1 MKKKTNS
8 KLFWALQVLGW
19 SVYTLSMYF
28 LFLKTKPNDYLG
40 KALFLYS
47 YVLGF
52 LMTSF
57 VLRHIYRFLRKKI
70 TSIKWL
76 LIYVF
81 ITINLVVPLWYFT
94 DVFTS
99 MLFWEDSGIMEFY
112 KKISIRMYLRNN
124 FMIYVIYCGW
134 TALYFSIKYWIE
146 WQEEKKRSDEAF
158 HLAQKAQFQMLRYQ
172 LNPHFLFNSLN
183 SIKALVEEDK
193 NAAKQMITEL
203 SDFLRYSLK
212 DKDIA
217 FRPLKEELDALK
229 LYLSIEKK
237 RFEEKIQISYDIKD
251 EAYNKQVLNFLIHP
265 IIENAIKYGMKTS
278 ALPLEIKIKSFVENN
293 FLVIEICNSGK
304 WLEWGDAEDRHGT
317 GTGLENVKKRLENAY
332 LNDYR
337 FEISKEENRVCVKI
351 AMKPDEQ
358 GHE

>member
-19 SVYTLSMYF
+19 TVYALSMYF
-28 LFLKTKPNDYLG
+28 LFSKSKPDDYVS

-57 VLRHIYRFLRKKI
+57 ILRYFYRFLRRKI
-70 TSIKWL
+70 KSIRWL
-76 LIYVF
+76 LAAVF
-81 ITINLVVPLWYFT
+81 LTILIIVPLWYFI
-94 DVFTS
+94 DVFSS
-99 MLFWEDSGIMEFY
+99 MLFWESSGITSFF
-112 KKISIRMYLRNN
+112 KKISIRMYLQNN

-134 TALYFSIKYWIE
+134 TALYFSIKYRIE
-146 WQEEKKRSDEAF
+146 WQEEKKRSEEAF

-193 NAAKQMITEL
+193 ASAKQMITEL

-237 RFEEKIQISYDIKD
+237 RFEEKIQISYDIPD
-251 EAYNKQVLNFLIHP
+251 ETINKQILNFLIHP

-278 ALPLEIKIKSFVENN
+278 KLPLEINIKSYMEND
-293 FLVIEICNSGK
+293 FLAIEICNSGK
-304 WLEWGDAEDRHGT
+304 WLEWGEAEGRHGT
-317 GTGLENVKKRLENAY
+317 GTGLENVKKRLENTY

-337 FEISKEENRVCVKI
+337 FEISKGENRVCVKI
-351 AMKPDEQ
+351 TMKTNE
-358 GHE
+358 